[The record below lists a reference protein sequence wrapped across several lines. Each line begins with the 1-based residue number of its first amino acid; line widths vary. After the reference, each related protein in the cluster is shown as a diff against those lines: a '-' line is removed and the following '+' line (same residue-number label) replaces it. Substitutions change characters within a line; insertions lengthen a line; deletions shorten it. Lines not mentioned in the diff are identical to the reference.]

1 MMDPKI
7 LKLVRNQTKLLL
19 PKMLKTSQMDKL
31 QQKQKKRSKPKSL
44 SQRNKLRE
52 LSLKKNK
59 SQKAK
64 IQLRLTSSLKP

>member
-1 MMDPKI
+1 MDPKI

-64 IQLRLTSSLKP
+64 IQHRLTSSLKP